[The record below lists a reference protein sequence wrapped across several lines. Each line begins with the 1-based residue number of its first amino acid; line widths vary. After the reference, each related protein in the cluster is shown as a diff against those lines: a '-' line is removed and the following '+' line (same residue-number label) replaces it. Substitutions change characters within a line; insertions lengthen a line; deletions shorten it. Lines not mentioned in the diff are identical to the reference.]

1 MIGRISDW
9 EQPKPAERW
18 SNSNAATPVV
28 GEQNFSARVLYN
40 LRFAR
45 ECPEFASC
53 TGVTPMTIKIIHVL
67 ATTVAL
73 CALILGT
80 APSIAKQGGGGHG
93 GGGRGGGGGHF
104 SAAHVGGGGGHFSAA
119 RVSARIGTSR
129 AACSNHTVI
138 SAAFAA
144 LRP

>member
-1 MIGRISDW
+1 
-9 EQPKPAERW
+9 
-18 SNSNAATPVV
+18 
-28 GEQNFSARVLYN
+28 
-40 LRFAR
+40 
-45 ECPEFASC
+45 
-53 TGVTPMTIKIIHVL
+53 MTIKIIHVL

-119 RVSARIGTSR
+119 RVSGARIGTSR
-129 AACSNHTVI
+129 AGAARSNHVRNL
-138 SAAFAA
+138 AA
-144 LRP
+144 